1 VFPDVTRTDICDQ
14 SYVRGIKQPRFNDKV
29 AALANYGVSIHDRE
43 FFQVDHLIPL
53 SLGGTNEMKN
63 LWPQQYAGSRGAA
76 AKDQLEG
83 QLRGLVCSGTL
94 TLKAAQ
100 RAIAGNWWTA
110 YDRYM
115 GLPIDPGAAGFESGT
130 AGNAVNSAGGTLT
143 NSGTWTL
150 SAHNIY
156 SGNTTIG
163 GGTLALAGA
172 GSINNSPTIDV
183 QSGAVFDVSA
193 VSGGYALGA
202 SQNLRG
208 IGSVV
213 GNVTA
218 NGSVTPGETGIGTL
232 TFSSSLVLA
241 GTTTM
246 EINRDTA
253 PNTDLLAA
261 NSLTYGGSLVVNNIG
276 SNPQAGDIF
285 DLFDWTTRSGSFS
298 SITLPALDPGLSWD
312 TSNLSV
318 NGTISVSSGSGI
330 NTGRT
335 NLTFFVSGSTLD
347 ISWPADHTGWRLQ
360 SQTNPVTVGLRSNW
374 FDVPGSTLVNSV
386 TNPIN
391 PANGSVFYRMVYP

>member
-1 VFPDVTRTDICDQ
+1 MNFQSDSGKLTMSGGFNCTSTAGTR
-14 SYVRGIKQPRFNDKV
+14 RLK
-29 AALANYGVSIHDRE
+29 L
-43 FFQVDHLIPL
+43 
-53 SLGGTNEMKN
+53 M
-63 LWPQQYAGSRGAA
+63 GAA
-76 AKDQLEG
+76 FGEWSGVISNSVD
-83 QLRGLVCSGTL
+83 GLV
-94 TLKAAQ
+94 
-100 RAIAGNWWTA
+100 
-110 YDRYM
+110 
-115 GLPIDPGAAGFESGT
+115 
-130 AGNAVNSAGGTLT
+130 NSNLIKT

-150 SAHNIY
+150 SATNVY
-156 SGNTTIG
+156 SGSTTIG
-163 GGTLALAGA
+163 GGTLALGIH

-183 QSGAVFDVSA
+183 QSGSVFDVSA
-193 VSGGYALGA
+193 VSGGYTLGA

-232 TFSSSLVLA
+232 TFSGSLVLA

-246 EINRDTA
+246 EINRDTS
-253 PNTDLLAA
+253 PNTDLIVA

-285 DLFDWTTRSGSFS
+285 DLFDWTTRSGSFG
-298 SITLPALDPGLSWD
+298 SITLPTLDPGLSWD

-318 NGTISVSSGSGI
+318 NGTITVSSGTGV

-360 SQTNPVTVGLRSNW
+360 SQTNPVSVGLRSNW
-374 FDVPGSTLVNSV
+374 FDIPGSTMTNHVVMPV
-386 TNPIN
+386 T